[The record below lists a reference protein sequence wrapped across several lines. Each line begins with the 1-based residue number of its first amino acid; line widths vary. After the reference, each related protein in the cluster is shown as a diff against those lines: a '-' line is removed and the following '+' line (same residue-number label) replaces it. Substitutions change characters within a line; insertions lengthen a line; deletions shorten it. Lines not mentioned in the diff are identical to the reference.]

1 MKHILFDL
9 IDCPYDLLNEEEFVK
24 DSLLNASITA
34 RSPYIKIETHKFEPQ
49 GVTGYALLVE
59 SHMSIH
65 TWPEIGLA
73 KCDIFCCGKK
83 AKPKEAVE
91 YLHRRFKS
99 QELRKWVC
107 DRSSKIITVL

>member
-9 IDCPYDLLNEEEFVK
+9 IDCPYDLLNDEDFVK

-65 TWPEIGLA
+65 TWPELGLA
-73 KCDIFCCGKK
+73 KCDIFCCGEK
-83 AKPKEAVE
+83 ARPREAVE
-91 YLHRRFKS
+91 YLHRRFESK
-99 QELRKWVC
+99 ELRKWVC
-107 DRSSKIITVL
+107 DRSL

>member
-9 IDCPYDLLNEEEFVK
+9 SKCSSKLLDDETFIK
-24 DSLLNASITA
+24 DSLVEASKVA
-34 RSPYIKIETHKFEPQ
+34 GCELLKVETHKFEPQ

-65 TWPEIGLA
+65 TWPETGLA
-73 KCDIFCCGKK
+73 KCDIFCCGNK

-99 QELRKWVC
+99 QELKRWTC